1 MGEDPFHNRLPG
13 RAASGKI
20 GLVDAA
26 PADIHA
32 TRGDPNALVWQ
43 ADDPFDTL
51 GIVSAA
57 ATQEND
63 VAALNPTE
71 PAPEPPDQQAVAF
84 QQEWL
89 HASAGNPDPRA
100 ADQG

>member
-1 MGEDPFHNRLPG
+1 VGPLVAQHKVFVVAKPPLLLGLMGEDPFHNRLPG
-13 RAASGKI
+13 RVASGKI

-43 ADDPFDTL
+43 ADDPFDIL
-51 GIVSAA
+51 GIVAAA

-71 PAPEPPDQQAVAF
+71 PAPEPPD
-84 QQEWL
+84 
-89 HASAGNPDPRA
+89 
-100 ADQG
+100 